1 MKIAIKIAMRSEVMR
16 TASKFALIVGPILA
30 LINHG
35 DALFSGNMQMLDW
48 LKVGLTM
55 IVPYTVSTL
64 SSISA
69 YRSCEIKPPEIDAS
83 QN

>member
-1 MKIAIKIAMRSEVMR
+1 MRTAIKIATRWEVVR
-16 TASKFALIVGPILA
+16 TATKFALIVGPVLA

-35 DALFSGNMQMLDW
+35 DAIVDGSMQVVDW
-48 LKVGLTM
+48 MKVGLTM

-69 YRSCEIKPPEIDAS
+69 YRSCEIPPAED
-83 QN
+83 

>member
-1 MKIAIKIAMRSEVMR
+1 MRKKIRIATRREVVK
-16 TASKFALIVGPILA
+16 TATKFALIVGPVLA

-35 DALFSGNMQMLDW
+35 DALLDGTMDTIAW

-55 IVPYTVSTL
+55 IVPYSVSTL

-69 YRSCEIKPPEIDAS
+69 YQAKG
-83 QN
+83 

>member
-1 MKIAIKIAMRSEVMR
+1 MRTAIKIATRWEVIR
-16 TASKFALIVGPILA
+16 TATKFALIVGPVLA

-35 DALFSGNMQMLDW
+35 DAIFAGTMQMLDW

-69 YRSCEIKPPEIDAS
+69 YRSCKIKPPEIGAAQD
-83 QN
+83 

>member
-1 MKIAIKIAMRSEVMR
+1 MRTAIKIATRWQVIR
-16 TASKFALIVGPILA
+16 TATKFALIVGPVLA

-35 DALFSGNMQMLDW
+35 DAIIDGSMQMADW

-69 YRSCEIKPPEIDAS
+69 YRSCEIPPTED
-83 QN
+83 